1 MSYRVVVEGTANQ
14 QAVYSGLRKGQ
25 NFVVVE
31 QLLQLSL
38 AFNINNLYSKPS
50 VTKVPELPRLM
61 DAVPFPAYYDWVRN
75 LRSCRYY
82 AS

>member
-1 MSYRVVVEGTANQ
+1 MNVQPNKR
-14 QAVYSGLRKGQ
+14 AVYFRHKKGEK
-25 NFVVVE
+25 NFTVVE

-38 AFNINNLYSKPS
+38 AFNINNLCSEPP

-61 DAVPFPAYYDWVRN
+61 DAVPVPAYYDRVRN
-75 LRSCRYY
+75 LSSCRYY